1 MTTEPSSDSDKAG
14 LSVRF
19 WGVRGSVSTPDAATS
34 RYGGNTS
41 SIEVDCGGKPLL
53 LDAGTGLRYL
63 GNALQGRGGTWDLDL
78 LLTHTHFDHVC
89 GIPFFKPFF
98 NPENRFRLWAGH
110 LLPDHTLRSVLEDMM
125 IAPLFPVPP
134 GIFPASVEYRDFAV
148 GTTLDLGP
156 DIRVRTAPLNHP
168 NGATGYRIEHAG
180 RSVCYLTDTE
190 HDPEALD
197 ETIIEL
203 IRDADLVIYD
213 CTYTDAEF
221 PNRVGW
227 GHSTWE
233 EGCRLCDA
241 AAVETLVIFHH
252 DPDHDD
258 DFMDAIA
265 TAAEARRPGTVV
277 AREGLVI
284 EL

>member
-1 MTTEPSSDSDKAG
+1 MA
-14 LSVRF
+14 VRF
-19 WGVRGSVSTPDAATS
+19 WGVRGSISTPNADTR

-41 SIEVDCGGKPLL
+41 SIEIECGGRPLL

-63 GNALQGRGGTWDLDL
+63 GNALHARGGPWDLDL

-98 NPENRFRLWAGH
+98 DPTNQFRLWAGH
-110 LLPDHTLRSVLEDMM
+110 LLPEHTLKSVLEDMM

-134 GIFPASVEYRDFAV
+134 GIFAAAVDYRDFAV
-148 GTTLDLGP
+148 GTTLELGA
-156 DIRVRTAPLNHP
+156 DVRVKTAPLNHP
-168 NGATGYRIEHAG
+168 NRATGYRVEHAG
-180 RSVCYLTDTE
+180 RAVCYLTDTE
-190 HDPEALD
+190 HEPGALD
-197 ETIIEL
+197 QNILALIEG
-203 IRDADLVIYD
+203 ADLVIYD
-213 CTYTDAEF
+213 ATYTDEEY
-221 PNRVGW
+221 PTRVGW

-241 AAVETLVIFHH
+241 ASVETLVIFHH

-258 DFMDAIA
+258 DFMDQIA
-265 TAAEARRPGTVV
+265 AKAEVRRPGTVV